1 MYGSIPETK
10 KDAGSTSTNRIN
22 RSRYYLAA
30 ACSLLAA
37 AAIALGPGRRVVKS
51 LAADSAPALPPCRG
65 ALQNANGEDTYI
77 WGQTKTC
84 NYMTET
90 RCESNKAKIPDGA
103 QDTCPTCGYC
113 EDVGA
118 KHLDACD
125 VSTVVKGG
133 TSSSY
138 SLPGDNSCLKIDP
151 SGEVQSVAAAGAD
164 AYVELQGKLNGIITL
179 TSTGAAVVVGSNAVV
194 LSSRAVE
201 VKGAGASI
209 TTGSEVGLDV
219 KVDQGVLGATC
230 NGVELPLPTFDY
242 CGVCGAGGWN
252 PPEYNGPAPGLCG

>member
-1 MYGSIPETK
+1 MLFAHSLVFLGL
-10 KDAGSTSTNRIN
+10 AGSAR
-22 RSRYYLAA
+22 
-30 ACSLLAA
+30 
-37 AAIALGPGRRVVKS
+37 
-51 LAADSAPALPPCRG
+51 ALPPCRG